1 MYKKISVAVEA
12 SRDVQEDLEIQQ
24 ETTEQVAVTLDTW
37 QSRFDRVYELAAASG
52 VDAAVLRSIREG
64 NRN

>member
-24 ETTEQVAVTLDTW
+24 ENKKQVNLTLKL
-37 QSRFDRVYELAAASG
+37 LAKP
-52 VDAAVLRSIREG
+52 V
-64 NRN
+64 